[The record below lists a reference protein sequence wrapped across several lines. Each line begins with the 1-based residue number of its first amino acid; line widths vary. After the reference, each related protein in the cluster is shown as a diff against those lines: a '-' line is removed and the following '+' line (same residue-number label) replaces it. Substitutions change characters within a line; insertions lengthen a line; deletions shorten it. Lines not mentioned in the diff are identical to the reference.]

1 MNATSL
7 LPNQLPGR
15 YLLRASASIIL
26 TVNAL
31 FVTAAAAAESDRE
44 PPYYPDAVHVFNGCH
59 LSTLAYLA
67 RFTAE
72 FPAEQGQP
80 LVSMMDNADGSTK
93 PHTVALISWRGWW
106 WCRDEYFGVCPLGLR
121 VSANY
126 TSARILARAGPV
138 LRKHF
143 RARMSDPEALH
154 PPIVPASL
162 LTDLAAREVALAA
175 QKIPLPN
182 TIYWVNDGRHEV
194 PLLFFRPAR
203 NTIAVYHPTFGTCA
217 AECTASDDVGIVK
230 SVAALF
236 GYRVDSVRAEQTDL
250 RATVVAASALP
261 ASSLPQ

>member
-15 YLLRASASIIL
+15 YLLRASAAFIL
-26 TVNAL
+26 TLNAL

-80 LVSMMDNADGSTK
+80 LVLVMDNADGIK
-93 PHTVALISWRGWW
+93 RPHTVSLISWQGSW
-106 WCRDEYFGVCPLGLR
+106 WCRDEYFGVSALGLR
-121 VSANY
+121 VNQNLSL
-126 TSARILARAGPV
+126 ARISSRAESR
-138 LRKHF
+138 LKKHF
-143 RARMSDPEALH
+143 RAQMSKPNTLR
-154 PPIVPASL
+154 PPTVPATLSPAQAL
-162 LTDLAAREVALAA
+162 REVSVAV
-175 QKIPLPN
+175 QKIPLPS
-182 TIYWVNDGRHEV
+182 TIYWVQSGRSEI
-194 PLLFFRPAR
+194 PLVFFRPTR
-203 NTIAVYHPTFGTCA
+203 DTIAVYHPTFGTCV
-217 AECTASDDVGIVK
+217 AECTASDDDGIVK

-236 GYRVDSVRAEQTDL
+236 GYRVDSVRADHTDL

-261 ASSLPQ
+261 ASSLTQ